1 MATSKLARSLSKA
14 TINIERAS
22 KAASQ
27 YKTIKPKP
35 LVLIPKGYEYL
46 SISVD
51 TDDPNF
57 DNIKKWVAV
66 LLVGESE
73 DHRHVA
79 LSQKKARQLR
89 DWLNEFLKQ
98 TK

>member
-1 MATSKLARSLSKA
+1 MSMLKA
-14 TINIERAS
+14 VSRLYNDIR
-22 KAASQ
+22 
-27 YKTIKPKP
+27 PKP
-35 LVLIPKGYEYL
+35 LVLIPKGYSYL

-51 TDDPNF
+51 TDASNF
-57 DNIKKWVAV
+57 DNIKKWIAV

-89 DWLNEFLKQ
+89 DWLNEFIEATSREQ
-98 TK
+98 